1 MACCGSHAGT
11 VVEIGPGRGA
21 LTEYLLPRV
30 DRLIAVEIDPE
41 LVNLLEARFAGES
54 KLTIVAGDALDQDF
68 AAWRPDVL
76 CGNLPYYVATPI
88 LTRAARSGVR
98 TVALIQKEVAER
110 MTAQPGARDYGFL
123 TCEIALFA
131 DAHRLFGVKPGSF
144 RPPPK
149 VESTVVGLDPHP
161 RSEELQVEPGAF
173 LRFLSACF
181 RHKRKT
187 LRNNLAGAYPLAALG
202 ALPQGSRRAEACSL
216 AELAAF
222 YRSLA

>member
-1 MACCGSHAGT
+1 MACCPEHAGT

-21 LTEYLLPRV
+21 LTEYLLERA
-30 DRLIAVEIDPE
+30 DRLIAVELDGE
-41 LVNLLEARFAGES
+41 LVKFLEARFADEA

-68 AAWRPDVL
+68 AAWHPDVV
-76 CGNLPYYVATPI
+76 CGNLPYYAATPI
-88 LTRAARSGVR
+88 LTRAASSGLR

-110 MTAQPGARDYGFL
+110 ITAQPGSRDYGFL

-131 DAHRLFGVKPGSF
+131 DAHRLFGVKAGSF
-144 RPPPK
+144 SPPPK
-149 VESTVVGLDPHP
+149 VESVVIRLDPHA
-161 RSEELQVEPGAF
+161 RAEELQVEPAAF

-187 LRNNLAGAYPLAALG
+187 LRNNLGGIYSREKLDALAES
-202 ALPQGSRRAEACSL
+202 SRRAEACSL

-222 YRSLA
+222 YRSLQ